1 MTRKKSSQFAR
12 FRRLLA
18 VSLLPTM
25 LLAGCANNDSGSS
38 SATEPADNTTTT
50 TTVPTVALSLS
61 DGDTVTGDSTITLTF
76 SESVQGVSVD
86 SATGACSG
94 TVTLTNATDTTTCL
108 ALELTG
114 SEASYTVDPTGDLS
128 SGNYVLTVTTG
139 ISSSASSTALA
150 AASTVSFTVE
160 NDALKSVIDQLTTDL
175 TASGDLTASEV
186 EAIARRCSN

>member
-38 SATEPADNTTTT
+38 SATEPVDNTT

-114 SEASYTVDPTGDLS
+114 SEASYTEIQL
-128 SGNYVLTVTTG
+128 VT
-139 ISSSASSTALA
+139 
-150 AASTVSFTVE
+150 
-160 NDALKSVIDQLTTDL
+160 
-175 TASGDLTASEV
+175 
-186 EAIARRCSN
+186 